1 MSSLP
6 AKSATRNSSSLAWF
20 VVVVAGLVVL
30 AIVSGLQLSARLGAG
45 QDVLDGARPI
55 FTQERIVGDRVGIT
69 MIGNVADM
77 VDPIIDAKGGAAGE
91 VGDLVGLV
99 AGATGLPQADVLA
112 ALKAN
117 FPHTYHLLLALPL
130 DQVSAEIPD
139 LLTFV
144 SKNSQVGDEN
154 AVLGAIAATTPRLA
168 QAITNLMVVTE
179 NWRDVAGTDGVL
191 RFDGVTEVNSV
202 PEIRGLFEDDVVTG
216 VETVASDFRGLDEP
230 APKVGLIALIL
241 TVIGV
246 IVVLFGLVMMGLT
259 RTNAY
264 GSQVHIFGWSVVT
277 LVGILVAGGVL
288 VLGLFPRLDGGQRV
302 LDGLRPAFV
311 EERVAG
317 MEAGVTIVSNIA
329 AMADPIVDVE
339 GGAAGEVG
347 ALVGLVAGATG
358 LAPEDVLV
366 AVETNFPH
374 VYHLLLALPLDAV
387 SAEIPGL
394 LTFVSKNSEV
404 GDENAVLGAI
414 AATTPRLAQAI
425 TNLLVVTGGF
435 REIPGIAPL
444 TRFDGSPV
452 RSIPELT
459 DYFNDDVVAGVRA
472 VAADY
477 RTLDTTAPPVD
488 MFPPLLLVVGI
499 LVIIY
504 GGAMLML
511 TRANTPRR
519 IKLVGGTP
527 NKS

>member
-1 MSSLP
+1 
-6 AKSATRNSSSLAWF
+6 
-20 VVVVAGLVVL
+20 VVL

-45 QDVLDGARPI
+45 QDVLDGARPL
-55 FTQERIVGDRVGIT
+55 FTEERIVGDRVGIT

-230 APKVGLIALIL
+230 APEVGLIALIL

-394 LTFVSKNSEV
+394 LTFVSKNSDV

>member
-45 QDVLDGARPI
+45 QDVLDGARPL
-55 FTQERIVGDRVGIT
+55 FTEERIVGDRVGIT

-230 APKVGLIALIL
+230 APEVGLIALIL
-241 TVIGV
+241 AVIGV

-488 MFPPLLLVVGI
+488 LFPPLLLVVGI

>member
-45 QDVLDGARPI
+45 QDVLDGARPL
-55 FTQERIVGDRVGIT
+55 FTEERIVGDRVGIT

-130 DQVSAEIPD
+130 DRVSAEIPD

-230 APKVGLIALIL
+230 APEVGLIALIL

-347 ALVGLVAGATG
+347 DLVGLVAGATG

>member
-45 QDVLDGARPI
+45 QDVLDGARPL
-55 FTQERIVGDRVGIT
+55 FTEERIVGDRVGIT
-69 MIGNVADM
+69 MIGNVSDM

-130 DQVSAEIPD
+130 DRVSAEIPD

-144 SKNSQVGDEN
+144 SKNSQ
-154 AVLGAIAATTPRLA
+154 
-168 QAITNLMVVTE
+168 
-179 NWRDVAGTDGVL
+179 
-191 RFDGVTEVNSV
+191 
-202 PEIRGLFEDDVVTG
+202 
-216 VETVASDFRGLDEP
+216 
-230 APKVGLIALIL
+230 
-241 TVIGV
+241 
-246 IVVLFGLVMMGLT
+246 
-259 RTNAY
+259 
-264 GSQVHIFGWSVVT
+264 
-277 LVGILVAGGVL
+277 
-288 VLGLFPRLDGGQRV
+288 
-302 LDGLRPAFV
+302 
-311 EERVAG
+311 
-317 MEAGVTIVSNIA
+317 
-329 AMADPIVDVE
+329 
-339 GGAAGEVG
+339 
-347 ALVGLVAGATG
+347 
-358 LAPEDVLV
+358 
-366 AVETNFPH
+366 
-374 VYHLLLALPLDAV
+374 
-387 SAEIPGL
+387 
-394 LTFVSKNSEV
+394 V

>member
-1 MSSLP
+1 MSRLS
-6 AKSATRNSSSLAWF
+6 AKSATCNSSSLAWF
-20 VVVVAGLVVL
+20 VVVVAGMVVL
-30 AIVSGLQLSARLGAG
+30 AIVWGLQLFSRLDAG
-45 QDVLDGARPI
+45 QNVLDGARPI
-55 FTQERIVGDRVGIT
+55 FTEERIVGDRVGIT
-69 MIGNVADM
+69 IIGNVADM
-77 VDPIIDAKGGAAGE
+77 VDPIIDAEGGAATE
-91 VGDLVGLV
+91 VLPLVKLV
-99 AGATGLPQADVLA
+99 AGATGLPPADVLA
-112 ALKAN
+112 AVQAN

-130 DQVSAEIPD
+130 DQVSAEIPR

-144 SKNSQVGDEN
+144 AENSEVGDAN
-154 AVLGAIAATTPRLA
+154 AVLQAIAATTPRLA
-168 QAITNLMVVTE
+168 QAITNLIVVTE
-179 NWRDVAGTDGVL
+179 NWRDVAGTDGVM
-191 RFDGVTEVNSV
+191 RFDGVTAVDSV
-202 PEIRGLFEDDVVTG
+202 PEIRGLFEEDVVTG

-259 RTNAY
+259 RTNVY
-264 GSQVHIFGWSVVT
+264 GALVHTLGWLVVT
-277 LVGILVAGGVL
+277 LVGIVVAGGVL
-288 VLGLFPRLDGGQRV
+288 VLGLFPRLDGGQLV

-311 EERVAG
+311 EQRVAG
-317 MEAGVTIVSNIA
+317 MEAGTAIVSNIA
-329 AMADPIVDVE
+329 AMADPIVDVQ

-347 ALVGLVAGATG
+347 ALVELVAGATG
-358 LAPEDVLV
+358 LSAADVLA

-394 LTFVSKNSEV
+394 LTFVAENSEV
-404 GDENAVLGAI
+404 GDANAVLAAI
-414 AATTPRLAQAI
+414 TANTPRLAQAI

-444 TRFDGSPV
+444 TRFDGTPV

-459 DYFNDDVVAGVRA
+459 DYFKDDVVAGVRA

-504 GGAMLML
+504 GGAMLTL
-511 TRANTPRR
+511 TSANTPRR
-519 IKLVGGTP
+519 IKLVGGAR
-527 NKS
+527 

>member
-1 MSSLP
+1 
-6 AKSATRNSSSLAWF
+6 

-45 QDVLDGARPI
+45 QDVLDGARPL
-55 FTQERIVGDRVGIT
+55 FTEERIVGDRVGIT

-230 APKVGLIALIL
+230 APEVGLIALIL

-394 LTFVSKNSEV
+394 LTFVSKNSDV

>member
-45 QDVLDGARPI
+45 QDVLDGARPL
-55 FTQERIVGDRVGIT
+55 FTEERIVGDRVGIT

-277 LVGILVAGGVL
+277 LVGILVAGGGL
-288 VLGLFPRLDGGQRV
+288 VLGLFPPPNGGQRV

-358 LAPEDVLV
+358 LAPADVLV

-394 LTFVSKNSEV
+394 LTFVAENSEV
-404 GDENAVLGAI
+404 GDANAVLEAV

-477 RTLDTTAPPVD
+477 RTLDTTAPPID